1 MKCYDKDTKSLKR
14 NKTKQTIPALMAAPA
29 PHPKLYALPL
39 EYKDSFKN
47 LIATLIDIF
56 KAIKPTKA
64 TTINP

>member
-1 MKCYDKDTKSLKR
+1 
-14 NKTKQTIPALMAAPA
+14 MAAPA